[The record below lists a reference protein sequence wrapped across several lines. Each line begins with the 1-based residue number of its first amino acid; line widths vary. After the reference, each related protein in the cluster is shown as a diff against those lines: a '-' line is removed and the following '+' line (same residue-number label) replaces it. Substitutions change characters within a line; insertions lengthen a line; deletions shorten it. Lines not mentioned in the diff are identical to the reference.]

1 MKSRFF
7 INLLSMVFITCILFA
22 ATPIR
27 AQEPVKETPLA
38 LKEINADDLETAVDD
53 ETSQSH
59 QTKAKTSKQ
68 KDNPPQSPQPE
79 ATELKNDESPKSLEQ
94 KVEDLRQEIQKIRSE
109 NEARK
114 RLEVPE
120 EEKTKS
126 TEDIL
131 SAVGNQYVLLRK
143 GIIGLQYS
151 LNYAYYSSDVVS
163 SSTIESR
170 SNHNLTNSIILQ
182 YGLLNNFTMYANV
195 PFDYK
200 YNAVGTSSSQ
210 ESTNFGDISVGIQVQ
225 PFKAGG
231 YLPTTILSLSASIPT
246 GTSPYAI
253 DTTNSLATGSG
264 VYSISGGVSL
274 SKVLDPLVAFGNLT
288 YTYNF
293 PENGLNATW
302 PSGGFVNEVD
312 LGSSIGFAFGFGYAL
327 SYQASLNMS
336 AQFTYI
342 FNSKYHLNDGTTD
355 ETGSTLSSVLNIGT
369 GWRLSATRS
378 VNVTLGI
385 GMTVNDPDVSVT
397 FTVPFE
403 F

>member
-1 MKSRFF
+1 
-7 INLLSMVFITCILFA
+7 
-22 ATPIR
+22 
-27 AQEPVKETPLA
+27 
-38 LKEINADDLETAVDD
+38 
-53 ETSQSH
+53 
-59 QTKAKTSKQ
+59 
-68 KDNPPQSPQPE
+68 
-79 ATELKNDESPKSLEQ
+79 
-94 KVEDLRQEIQKIRSE
+94 
-109 NEARK
+109 
-114 RLEVPE
+114 VPE
-120 EEKTKS
+120 EEKSKS

-131 SAVGNQYVLLRK
+131 SAVGNQYVLLKK

-151 LNYAYYSSDVVS
+151 LNYAYYSSDVIS
-163 SSTIESR
+163 SGTIESR
-170 SNHNLTNSIILQ
+170 ANHNLTNTIILL
-182 YGLLNNFTMYANV
+182 YGLLNNLTLNASV

-210 ESTNFGDISVGIQVQ
+210 ESTNLGDVSLGIQIQ

-274 SKVLDPLVAFGNLT
+274 SKVLDPLVAFANLS
-288 YTYNF
+288 YSYNF
-293 PENGLNATW
+293 PESGLSATW
-302 PSGGFVNEVD
+302 GGGGFVNEVD
-312 LGSSIGFAFGFGYAL
+312 LGSGIGLAFGFGYAL

-336 AQFTYI
+336 TQLTYG
-342 FNSKYHLNDGTTD
+342 FSSKYHLNYGTVF
-355 ETGSTLSSVLNIGT
+355 ETGSSLSAMLNIGT

-378 VNVTLGI
+378 INVSVGI
-385 GMTVNDPDVSVT
+385 GLTVNDPDVSLT

>member
-1 MKSRFF
+1 MKSRIF

-27 AQEPVKETPLA
+27 AQEPVRGTQLA
-38 LKEINADDLETAVDD
+38 LKGINADDAETAVDD
-53 ETSQSH
+53 ETSQSP
-59 QTKAKTSKQ
+59 QPKAKELKQ
-68 KDNPPQSPQPE
+68 KDNPPQNPQPE
-79 ATELKNDESPKSLEQ
+79 ATELKDESPKSLEQ

-120 EEKTKS
+120 EEKNKS

-131 SAVGNQYVLLRK
+131 SAVGNQYVLLKK
-143 GIIGLQYS
+143 GVIGLQYS

-210 ESTNFGDISVGIQVQ
+210 ESTNFGDISLGIQIQ

-231 YLPTTILSLSASIPT
+231 YLPTTILSLSVSIPT

-253 DTTNSLATGSG
+253 DTTNSQATGAG

-288 YTYNF
+288 YTYNL
-293 PENGLNATW
+293 PESGLNATW

-312 LGSSIGFAFGFGYAL
+312 LGSSIGWAFGFGYAL

-342 FNSKYHLNDGTTD
+342 FNSKYHLNDGTAD
-355 ETGSTLSSVLNIGT
+355 ETGSTLSAMFNIGT

-378 VNVTLGI
+378 INVSVGI
-385 GMTVNDPDVSVT
+385 GMTVNDPDVSLT

>member
-1 MKSRFF
+1 MKSRIF
-7 INLLSMVFITCILFA
+7 INLLSMVFITCILFV

-27 AQEPVKETPLA
+27 AQEPVGGTQFA
-38 LKEINADDLETAVDD
+38 LKGINADDAETAVDD
-53 ETSQSH
+53 ETSQSP
-59 QTKAKTSKQ
+59 QPKAKELKQ
-68 KDNPPQSPQPE
+68 KDNPPQNPQPE
-79 ATELKNDESPKSLEQ
+79 ATELKDESPKSLEQ

-120 EEKTKS
+120 EEKNKS

-131 SAVGNQYVLLRK
+131 SAVGNQYVLLKK
-143 GIIGLQYS
+143 GVIGLQYS

-182 YGLLNNFTMYANV
+182 YGLLNNVTMYANV

-210 ESTNFGDISVGIQVQ
+210 ESTNFGDISLGIQVQ

-231 YLPTTILSLSASIPT
+231 YLPTTIISLSASIPT

-264 VYSISGGVSL
+264 VYSIGGGVSL
-274 SKVLDPLVAFGNLT
+274 SKVIDPLVAFGNLA

-293 PENGLNATW
+293 PESGLNATW
-302 PSGGFVNEVD
+302 PSGGVVNEVD
-312 LGSSIGFAFGFGYAL
+312 LGSSIALAFGFGYAL

-355 ETGSTLSSVLNIGT
+355 ETGSTLSAMLNIGT

-378 VNVTLGI
+378 VNVSVGI
-385 GMTVNDPDVSVT
+385 GMTVNDPDVSLT